1 MPDEINSVP
10 PSPAPPSAPSPS
22 SSTQLQPQSDR
33 GLGHISMSEEM
44 DSAKWTLPPIVP
56 ILIGVAAVAIVVG
69 IVMFVFR
76 AKPTTTG
83 TIAKVIAAQQE
94 SNVLVAIH
102 VKFDNLTDELLHIR
116 NINAELEAADAKKYN
131 DIAAP
136 AADIDRYFQAFPLL
150 GEGRVTPLKEEFK
163 IPAKTSQSGM
173 AIFSYPVDKAVFEAR
188 KSLSVRIEFYD
199 HPALV
204 VRQP

>member
-1 MPDEINSVP
+1 MPDEIKSVP
-10 PSPAPPSAPSPS
+10 ASSAPPPSSPS
-22 SSTQLQPQSDR
+22 QPQSGRD
-33 GLGHISMSEEM
+33 LGHIPMSEEM

-56 ILIGVAAVAIVVG
+56 IIIGLAAVAIVVG

-76 AKPTTTG
+76 ARPTASG

-102 VKFDNLTDELLHIR
+102 VKFDNLTDELLHIK
-116 NINAELEAADAKKYN
+116 NISAELETADGQKHS

-136 AADIDRYFQAFPLL
+136 AADINRYFQAFPEL
-150 GEGRVTPLKEEFK
+150 GEGKTTPLKEELR
-163 IPAKTSQSGM
+163 IPPKTAQSGM
-173 AIFSYPVDKAVFEAR
+173 AIFAYPVDKAGFEKR

-199 HPALV
+199 HPAMV
-204 VRQP
+204 VR

>member
-1 MPDEINSVP
+1 MPDEIKSVP
-10 PSPAPPSAPSPS
+10 ASSAPPPSSPS
-22 SSTQLQPQSDR
+22 QPQSGRD
-33 GLGHISMSEEM
+33 LGHIPMSEEM

-56 ILIGVAAVAIVVG
+56 IIIGLAAVAIVVG

-76 AKPTTTG
+76 ARPTASG

-102 VKFDNLTDELLHIR
+102 VKFDNLTDELLHIKG
-116 NINAELEAADAKKYN
+116 INAELEAADGKKYN

-136 AADIDRYFQAFPLL
+136 AVDIDRYFQAFPPLA
-150 GEGRVTPLKEEFK
+150 EGKVMPLKEELT
-163 IPAKTSQSGM
+163 IPAKTSQLGM
-173 AIFSYPVDKAVFEAR
+173 AIFSYPVDKDAFDKR

-199 HPALV
+199 HSAMLI
-204 VRQP
+204 RQQ

>member
-56 ILIGVAAVAIVVG
+56 ILIGLAAVAIVVG

-102 VKFDNLTDELLHIR
+102 VKFDNLTDETLQIR

-136 AADIDRYFQAFPLL
+136 AVDIDRYFQAFPQL
-150 GEGRVTPLKEEFK
+150 GEGRVTPLQEEWK
-163 IPAKTSQSGM
+163 IPAKTSQLGM
-173 AIFSYPVDKAVFEAR
+173 AIFSYPVDKAAFDKR

-199 HPALV
+199 HPTMV
-204 VRQP
+204 IQQQ